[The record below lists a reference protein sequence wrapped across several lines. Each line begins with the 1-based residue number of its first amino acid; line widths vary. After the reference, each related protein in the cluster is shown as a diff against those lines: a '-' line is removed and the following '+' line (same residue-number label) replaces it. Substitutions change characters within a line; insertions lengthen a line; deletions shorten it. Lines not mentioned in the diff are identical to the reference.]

1 LFTLTG
7 ALFTLTGALFTTDLG
22 LDGVGLR
29 LGFIKEGNALR
40 CFALIFLYACALER
54 EIILRVL
61 FFTGAGILRITFFVK
76 GERLIVLVE
85 DFARDTA
92 FLYAEDFLTDFA
104 ADLLFFF
111 IRLSVFLNEN
121 PKSP

>member
-1 LFTLTG
+1 MD
-7 ALFTLTGALFTTDLG
+7 ALFTIDLG

-29 LGFIKEGNALR
+29 FGFINEGNDLR
-40 CFALIFLYACALER
+40 CFALMFLYAWALER

-61 FFTGAGILRITFFVK
+61 FLTGVGIFRITLFVE
-76 GERLIVLVE
+76 GERLIDLVE
-85 DFARDTA
+85 DFACDTA

-104 ADLLFFF
+104 AVLLLFL